1 MVVLS
6 TLIHA
11 VLSALAGVAAPLSSQ
26 AETPQAAAPRPP
38 SLLVISVDALRREH
52 LGVYGY
58 ERATSPTIDALFA
71 QSVVFDN
78 AYAPITRPLPAH
90 VSIWTASWPHRH
102 GVVAHGGI
110 KNVFRSSESRRS
122 AADLLAKQGAKT
134 TAFVSSYMLGKVSGL
149 DAGFEFVDEPKRA
162 DAGLREIARTP
173 AEIAERAGRW
183 LELQGK
189 SQFALWAHFEA
200 PAEPN
205 EPDPKL
211 VTRFRGDG
219 RAGALIEAR
228 GIEPQRFQLGY
239 PTLLVIRMLFPE
251 LEGTVNPTPDLPLP
265 AIDRS
270 TFEAL
275 FDRYDADVRAVDD
288 AVGELLARLE
298 TLGLSDSTVVVFI
311 GAYGQALGERGNL
324 GGGETTLEVAR
335 APLAIRFPKPLAIA
349 PRRIATLASTIDAL
363 PTALA
368 PAYPQVAAALA
379 AQGDGR
385 DLLADGAAREFVLT
399 QRTRRENARNDPGPI
414 YAWRSNEWTYVH
426 RPELSDYLFD
436 RRADPQELENLFAKS
451 PERAAELR
459 KRALADFGLAK

>member
-1 MVVLS
+1 MSAAS
-6 TLIHA
+6 TLIVA
-11 VLSALAGVAAPLSSQ
+11 LVSALLDPAPSSAQAPEAGG
-26 AETPQAAAPRPP
+26 AEPRGPN
-38 SLLVISVDALRREH
+38 LLVISVDALRREH
-52 LGVYGY
+52 LGLYGY
-58 ERATSPTIDALFA
+58 ERATSPSLDALFA

-90 VSIWTASWPHRH
+90 VSLWTASWPHQH

-110 KNVFRSSESRRS
+110 KNVFASSEKRRS
-122 AADLLAKQGAKT
+122 AAELLAQRGVKT

-149 DAGFEFVDEPKRA
+149 AAGFAFLDEPSRA
-162 DAGLREIARTP
+162 DAGQREIARTP

-211 VTRFRGDG
+211 LARFRGDG

-251 LEGTVNPTPDLPLP
+251 LEGTVTPTPDLPLP
-265 AIDRS
+265 AIERS

-288 AVGELLARLE
+288 AVGALLARLE
-298 TLGLSDSTVVVFI
+298 TLGLSDSTVVVFV

-324 GGGETTLEVAR
+324 GGGETTLENAR
-335 APLAIRFPKPLAIA
+335 APLAIRFPKSLALA
-349 PRRIATLASTIDAL
+349 PRRVAGLASTIDAL

-368 PAYPQVAAALA
+368 PAFPQVAAALA

-385 DLLADGAAREFVLT
+385 NLLADGAQREFVLT
-399 QRTRRENARNDPGPI
+399 QRTKRENARNDPGPI
-414 YAWRSNEWTYVH
+414 YAWRSDEWTYVH

-436 RRADPQELENLFAKS
+436 RRADPRELESLFAKQ
-451 PERAAELR
+451 PERVSELR
-459 KRALADFGLAK
+459 PRVLAAFGLAK